1 MQEPK
6 KSGWNWW
13 AFLFG
18 PFWYFYKGM
27 LGKGAIL
34 FLLSLTGILAPFMW
48 IYAGLKGN
56 EDYYL
61 RWKAVHGSTPQ
72 NSM

>member
-1 MQEPK
+1 MEPPK

-27 LGKGAIL
+27 LGKGALL
-34 FLLSLTGILAPFMW
+34 FLLSLTGFLAPFMW

-56 EDYYL
+56 EDYYI
-61 RWKAVHGSTPQ
+61 RWKQVYKDDVAT
-72 NSM
+72 